1 MAAASRWCGK
11 FWAVKRLFAALVL
24 AGALS
29 ATGAASAPAT
39 TAPAYNFQIRV
50 LVTDGGIRL
59 DRSVAKR
66 GWLAHFLIQNRSKQS
81 IRFEIGGL
89 TSKPILPG
97 KNGKLGSFLDQRG
110 QFSYHLESPA
120 KKPLKNRSGLF
131 VVE

>member
-1 MAAASRWCGK
+1 
-11 FWAVKRLFAALVL
+11 VKRLFAALLL

-29 ATGAASAPAT
+29 ATGATSAPAT
-39 TAPAYNFQIRV
+39 TAPAYNFQILV
-50 LVTDGGIRL
+50 VVTDGAVRL

-66 GWLAHFLIQNRSKQS
+66 GWLAHFLIKNKSKQS

-89 TSKPILPG
+89 RSKTVEPG
-97 KNGKLGSFLDQRG
+97 KSGKLGSFLDQRG
-110 QFSYHLESPA
+110 QFTYHVENSA